1 MLIFGGSE
9 QEIAMNIILTSAA
22 INAAGKGQSSYCKF
36 LSAADCGDG
45 GDPEAGIH
53 LSQSALYMFFTIR
66 ELRECFRR
74 PVISK
79 DIPMLWQ
86 RTIKAFGRITWD
98 ERRKDLCFR
107 ICGSGVPFL
116 RPEYTGALL
125 VMVKDADG
133 VFENFVFNTD
143 DEIQEFLGTFGMT
156 PAETG
161 RPIKMI

>member
-1 MLIFGGSE
+1 
-9 QEIAMNIILTSAA
+9 MNTSLTADAISAV
-22 INAAGKGQSSYCKF
+22 GQGQNSYCKF
-36 LSAADCGDG
+36 LSAADCGDC
-45 GDPEAGIH
+45 GDPEVGVH

-66 ELRECFRR
+66 ELRECSRR

-79 DIPMLWQ
+79 DIPMLWH
-86 RTIKAFGRITWD
+86 RTIKAPGRITWN
-98 ERRKDLCFR
+98 ERRKDLRFR
-107 ICGSGVPFL
+107 VCGSGVVPFL

-133 VFENFVFNTD
+133 VFENFIFNTD